1 MTGAIDDD
9 AIACEIIRQC
19 LQRGPRKS
27 ICPSEAARALAGDAL
42 GGDDAAWRALM
53 PDVRRIADV
62 LSAEGRIA
70 VMQRGQSVSAVS
82 TKGPIRLS
90 LSVDQSGLK
99 RALRTIGR
107 RSTSHARR

>member
-42 GGDDAAWRALM
+42 GGD
-53 PDVRRIADV
+53 V
-62 LSAEGRIA
+62 A